1 MIALFKFFPLDL
13 LVGKGLDYADAC
25 QRILETGIHI
35 SDLPAVFHKCLLHPL
50 VLAEGEDEH
59 TENQYDEGKGKSP
72 VDQEEKDKGA
82 GDLYH
87 GDEQIFRAVVR
98 KLSDVKQVGH
108 ELAHHLTGI
117 VPAVIGERQLFIVVK
132 QLLAHIPL
140 HVGAHHVSLVAH
152 IIFAQALDDVHD
164 QKSCREERQSAQD
177 GSAVLCEKRVCHSAQ
192 DLRIS
197 QIH

>member
-1 MIALFKFFPLDL
+1 MVALFEFFPLDL
-13 LVGKGLDYADAC
+13 LVGKRLDYADAC
-25 QRILETGIHI
+25 QRILETGIYI
-35 SDLPAVFHKCLLHPL
+35 PDLTAVFHKCLLHPL

-59 TENQYDEGKGKSP
+59 TEHQCDEWKGKPP
-72 VDQEEKDKGA
+72 VDQEEEDKGA
-82 GDLYH
+82 GDLH
-87 GDEQIFRAVVR
+87 HRDEQVFRAVVR
-98 KLSDVKQVGH
+98 ELSDVKQVGH
-108 ELAHHLTGI
+108 ELAHHLAGI

-177 GSAVLCEKRVCHSAQ
+177 GSAVLCEKRVCHGAQ